1 MRLWTLHPQY
11 LDAQGLV
18 ALWREALLAQKVLL
32 GQTRG
37 YRNHPQLVRFR
48 ELPDPVGGIA
58 AYLAGI
64 HAEALCRDYRF
75 DASKIAATPWSGQI
89 VATTG
94 QLFYEWTHLC
104 RKLEVRDPERLAGF
118 SDLKM
123 PEAHPLFRLMSGD
136 VAAWER
142 PQTLKQ

>member
-58 AYLAGI
+58 AYLNGI
-64 HAEALCRDYRF
+64 HAEALRRNYRF
-75 DASKIAATPWSGQI
+75 DASKIVATPWPGQIAATSGQ
-89 VATTG
+89 
-94 QLFYEWTHLC
+94 LSYEWSHLRC
-104 RKLEVRDPERLAGF
+104 KLEVRDPVRLAGF
-118 SDLKM
+118 FDLKM
-123 PEAHPLFRLMSGD
+123 PEAHPLFRLVAGD
-136 VAAWER
+136 MAAWER